1 MFFIIVKEID
11 SQLEVTVIK
20 NKIISF
26 LIDKQN
32 EIDSYANA
40 INQALDFFDDCQVS
54 IFTSNI
60 FVTNTITEWK
70 NVISE
75 KHESWRKLFQKQEQK
90 HVELYAY
97 TAYSN
102 FL

>member
-26 LIDKQN
+26 LIDKQD
-32 EIDSYANA
+32 EIDSYAYA
-40 INQALDFFDDCQVS
+40 ITQALDFFDNCEVS
-54 IFTSNI
+54 VFTSNI
-60 FVTNTITEWK
+60 FVTNTIKEWMDTMRE
-70 NVISE
+70 I
-75 KHESWRKLFQKQEQK
+75 HESWRILFEKQQEK
-90 HVELYAY
+90 NITLYAY